1 MELWQMDVM
10 GRVRL
15 APGSAVS
22 MPGYARAFGSA
33 CPGCLTRRPAER
45 ARRVRAPSLGDEPLL
60 MTVAVRVVPAGRA
73 VAGRAARH
81 RYIDIRLLVLAQ
93 GVQAG
98 HLDRP
103 APDAVILADHEP
115 MTGPVFPAGRQ
126 PGRAHPLVPAPA
138 SHVYAIDAPGCIRC
152 TCPLRGPCADSAR
165 TRGAGPARCTRSGN
179 AAQITRSR
187 AAAQATSNHRTDA
200 PIEPSHVTPRGVRLG
215 GAGSASGLRP
225 LHRCLARPGLPGPR
239 GTPH

>member
-73 VAGRAARH
+73 VAGRGARL
-81 RYIDIRLLVLAQ
+81 RDDAGFPGGQ
-93 GVQAG
+93 CPQAG
-98 HLDRP
+98 HVSRS
-103 APDAVILADHEP
+103 APDAS
-115 MTGPVFPAGRQ
+115 PAGRT
-126 PGRAHPLVPAPA
+126 RWCRHPPV
-138 SHVYAIDAPGCIRC
+138 
-152 TCPLRGPCADSAR
+152 
-165 TRGAGPARCTRSGN
+165 
-179 AAQITRSR
+179 
-187 AAAQATSNHRTDA
+187 TSMQ
-200 PIEPSHVTPRGVRLG
+200 
-215 GAGSASGLRP
+215 
-225 LHRCLARPGLPGPR
+225 
-239 GTPH
+239 